1 MSSQSPPGPSPRS
14 KEGDQMEGGVQV
26 KVSFRMFVLKGK
38 LMGEAP
44 FLCERCPCEGRD
56 K

>member
-14 KEGDQMEGGVQV
+14 EEGDQRGGEGGVQV

-44 FLCERCPCEGRD
+44 FLT
-56 K
+56 